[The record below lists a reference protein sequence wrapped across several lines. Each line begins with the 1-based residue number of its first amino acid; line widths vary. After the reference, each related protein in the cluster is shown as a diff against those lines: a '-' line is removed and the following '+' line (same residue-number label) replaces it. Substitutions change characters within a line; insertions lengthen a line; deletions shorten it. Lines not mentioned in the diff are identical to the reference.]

1 MKSLLNTAI
10 DLWQLSN
17 LKRFGKKSLWSGTL
31 NGVNVMV
38 SYFTIIAEKRE
49 GVWYFTDEK
58 YSVTTSR
65 HINFVKNLLRK

>member
-1 MKSLLNTAI
+1 MKSLLDTKI

-17 LKRFGKKSLWSGTL
+17 LKRFEKKSLWSGTL
-31 NGVNVMV
+31 NGVDVMV

-58 YSVTTSR
+58 YSVTTSK
-65 HINFVKNLLRK
+65 HVSFLKNLLGK